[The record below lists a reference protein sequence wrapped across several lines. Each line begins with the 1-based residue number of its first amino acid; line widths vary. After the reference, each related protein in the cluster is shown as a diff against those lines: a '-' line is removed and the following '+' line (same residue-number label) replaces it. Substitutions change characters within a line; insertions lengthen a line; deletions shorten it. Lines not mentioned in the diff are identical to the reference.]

1 MADLNARGLA
11 KKAIEQGNELA
22 QTVGNHT
29 EQLETMTTELGKKIK
44 SSKIKEIRD
53 NGNVFEY
60 SINEIAWKPV
70 HKGSQ
75 S

>member
-1 MADLNARGLA
+1 M
-11 KKAIEQGNELA
+11 
-22 QTVGNHT
+22 
-29 EQLETMTTELGKKIK
+29 MTELGKKIK

-60 SINEIAWKPV
+60 SLNGIAWKPV